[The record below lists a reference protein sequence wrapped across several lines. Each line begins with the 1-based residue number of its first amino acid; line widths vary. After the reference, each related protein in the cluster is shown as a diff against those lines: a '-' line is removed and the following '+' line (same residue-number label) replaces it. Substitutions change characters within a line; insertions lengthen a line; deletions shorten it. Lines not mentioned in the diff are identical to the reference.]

1 MMELVWYTPKESCK
15 VSLMTV
21 NFLNPKSDQH
31 LISPYSNTTEL
42 FIKIVGIKEM
52 ITNLRSFGCK

>member
-15 VSLMTV
+15 ASLMTV

-31 LISPYSNTTEL
+31 LISPYSNTAEL
-42 FIKIVGIKEM
+42 LI
-52 ITNLRSFGCK
+52 